1 MKSKYINFQKILNIK
16 FKNLDFLK
24 KALTHKSYNPKENY
38 EKLEFLGDRVLG
50 LVISKKLLQ
59 LYPNQKEGILD
70 KKLASMVNKNICYE
84 VGKKLKLENFVLVG
98 NSKKNQNKA
107 HEKILA
113 DSIEALIGAIFLDKG
128 LDIVEKFILKNWN
141 KFILNS
147 KELKIDSKTS
157 LQEYSLK
164 KYKLL
169 PIYKLVS
176 NTGPRH
182 NPIFKV
188 SVMLKDSKPIEGI
201 GSSKK
206 NAEQDAASKLLEK
219 LNYELA
225 R

>member
-98 NSKKNQNKA
+98 NSKKK
-107 HEKILA
+107 
-113 DSIEALIGAIFLDKG
+113 
-128 LDIVEKFILKNWN
+128 
-141 KFILNS
+141 S
-147 KELKIDSKTS
+147 K
-157 LQEYSLK
+157 
-164 KYKLL
+164 
-169 PIYKLVS
+169 
-176 NTGPRH
+176 
-182 NPIFKV
+182 
-188 SVMLKDSKPIEGI
+188 
-201 GSSKK
+201 
-206 NAEQDAASKLLEK
+206 
-219 LNYELA
+219 
-225 R
+225 